1 MNDLDHL
8 SLLDPADGPMP
19 QDAKTGMLVALTTGH
34 ASQRRGR
41 KRLIA
46 SLAGAF
52 VVTAS
57 GGGIA
62 YAVLSGQPEQSALG
76 IKCGVLTTQSD
87 WNRDHEV
94 RTSMPNISG
103 DPVADC
109 AAEYTRLTGTTPS
122 LIGYTSGE
130 SSLLVIPSMWTPPT
144 GWPPLPASFRVDD
157 KRLELAQRL
166 QDVIAGPTA
175 TCLSQGATEAK
186 IQSDENDLGL
196 IGWITTNRT
205 TADANGSTTCALA
218 SVDDNGTNTVRVGA
232 ELVAERA
239 GVTVTT
245 AGYPNISRLA
255 GALKHQISDRCLT
268 LTQAQQTVTR
278 LLDDAGIDTKDAKV
292 PATIDASAACT
303 RVVMVPAGLTV
314 IVLRGPQII
323 AP

>member
-1 MNDLDHL
+1 VAP
-8 SLLDPADGPMP
+8 PAREF
-19 QDAKTGMLVALTTGH
+19 LVALDLRL
-34 ASQRRGR
+34 RR
-41 KRLIA
+41 
-46 SLAGAF
+46 
-52 VVTAS
+52 
-57 GGGIA
+57 
-62 YAVLSGQPEQSALG
+62 
-76 IKCGVLTTQSD
+76 
-87 WNRDHEV
+87 
-94 RTSMPNISG
+94 
-103 DPVADC
+103 
-109 AAEYTRLTGTTPS
+109 
-122 LIGYTSGE
+122 
-130 SSLLVIPSMWTPPT
+130 
-144 GWPPLPASFRVDD
+144 
-157 KRLELAQRL
+157 AQRL

-239 GVTVTT
+239 GLT